1 MTTFL
6 EPGAAL
12 LDIPDLP
19 DRGRMYREI
28 SARLRAAMKEKGVD
42 ALVLLGNGNVVY
54 ATGAS
59 WPLLDAGLSHVER
72 PVAIVLSDDEHP
84 HLYMPFREGA
94 AWESELPADHLHG
107 PLYLEF
113 DEGVAHFAK
122 VLAELVRPR
131 ASVAVDELTGAMR
144 NAGSRLFPGPAP
156 SDAALV

>member
-12 LDIPDLP
+12 LDIPGLP

-28 SARLRAAMKEKGVD
+28 GVRLRDAMREKGVD

-72 PVAIVLSDDEHP
+72 PVAVVLADDEHP
-84 HLYMPFREGA
+84 HLYMPFREGSA
-94 AWESELPADHLHG
+94 FDSELPPDHVHG

-113 DEGVAHFAK
+113 DEGVQHFAK
-122 VLAELVRPR
+122 VLSTLVPWG
-131 ASVAVDELTGAMR
+131 ATVAVDE
-144 NAGSRLFPGPAP
+144 
-156 SDAALV
+156 